1 MKSRIE
7 CFFAAVAALTA
18 LAVWSPPRER
28 QRVIAQSRDS
38 TPILRLWRCLTI
50 AGSTLGT
57 AAIDSPC
64 DLSMPRPSSLHL
76 APTRAAASV
85 RAMLPPNP
93 PGRVTASV
101 SAHRVTLSWVPPDA
115 GNPPDSYLL
124 EAGSASGQSD
134 LVHTDVGSDAS
145 TLILIDVPSGSHFA
159 RVRAR
164 TSGGTSPASNEVL
177 VTVAGDSCAGVPGA
191 PSGLSSTVS
200 GTTVTLAWQAPSGG
214 CAPTAYTMEAGS
226 ASGLSNLA
234 SFSTGN
240 TITGFT
246 ASGVASGTYYVRIR
260 STNASGTSGASNEAH
275 VVVGGGGCQGAPA
288 PPTRPLYGTN
298 GTTVTVYWEAS
309 ASPTLSYIIEAGS
322 ASGLTNLAVLDTGS
336 AAISFTATAAVGT
349 YYLRVRTR
357 NGCGVS
363 TPSSELVVAIDG
375 TPSESVSIFVSDLMG
390 QRLVSVTD
398 LAGGNWATGP
408 TVSGLSFNY
417 PWHIALDAR
426 RRIYVA
432 DRDNNRIVR
441 MDDLSGNGWKA
452 FSGVGINR
460 LANPGCEGPT
470 VPPVG
475 CVISVNVDALGR
487 IYVNASGRIVRIDD
501 MDGNGWTSFGGTQG
515 TPGTPGFFNNPKVLF
530 FDPQGRMVVSDTDYH
545 RIDRFEDMQGT
556 GWITFGSKGNGVG
569 QFNRPEGLAVDKLG
583 RIYITD
589 NENSRIVRVND
600 VTGAGWSAYGAFGT
614 GVGQFDVPHDIAVSD
629 SLHIYVI
636 DTGNGRIVRLDDMS
650 GTGWATFGKHTVQP
664 PSCTTGNCVPPG
676 FFEFIAPKGIKVL
689 AR

>member
-1 MKSRIE
+1 
-7 CFFAAVAALTA
+7 V
-18 LAVWSPPRER
+18 
-28 QRVIAQSRDS
+28 
-38 TPILRLWRCLTI
+38 
-50 AGSTLGT
+50 
-57 AAIDSPC
+57 
-64 DLSMPRPSSLHL
+64 RP
-76 APTRAAASV
+76 
-85 RAMLPPNP
+85 
-93 PGRVTASV
+93 
-101 SAHRVTLSWVPPDA
+101 
-115 GNPPDSYLL
+115 
-124 EAGSASGQSD
+124 
-134 LVHTDVGSDAS
+134 
-145 TLILIDVPSGSHFA
+145 
-159 RVRAR
+159 
-164 TSGGTSPASNEVL
+164 
-177 VTVAGDSCAGVPGA
+177 
-191 PSGLSSTVS
+191 
-200 GTTVTLAWQAPSGG
+200 
-214 CAPTAYTMEAGS
+214 
-226 ASGLSNLA
+226 
-234 SFSTGN
+234 
-240 TITGFT
+240 
-246 ASGVASGTYYVRIR
+246 
-260 STNASGTSGASNEAH
+260 
-275 VVVGGGGCQGAPA
+275 
-288 PPTRPLYGTN
+288 
-298 GTTVTVYWEAS
+298 
-309 ASPTLSYIIEAGS
+309 
-322 ASGLTNLAVLDTGS
+322 
-336 AAISFTATAAVGT
+336 
-349 YYLRVRTR
+349 R